1 MNKKRDPA
9 ETRADANHSLLVAT
23 AQRQQREALNEL
35 RQKVQSLQQAQKACE
50 QAQEALEETKVR
62 YRMISELTSDFA
74 YALRITQEGK
84 VTTEWGMGAF
94 KRITGYTPETI
105 DKMGGWLHLI
115 HPEDRKSAPLPG
127 IELAHWIC
135 NLRETR
141 IITKDGE
148 TRWVRNHARIIPE
161 HTSFQDDGNIVPPQ
175 RHTRLIIGAIQD
187 ITERKEAEEALQRYR
202 DRLEGRVE
210 VRTAALTLANARL
223 QAEIAERERIEEAL
237 QRQNHN
243 LSQLNLAGQKLT
255 ATLDLS
261 EVLDDILKSV
271 THLIKTE
278 GSTVW
283 LWAEDNRETELPG
296 ETLHATDDLVCR
308 AASVPGD
315 TEDGLGSK
323 ALLNLRLS
331 SQKGVLGWVARNNE
345 STIVQNVYE
354 DPRFA
359 PSIDKQTGFTT
370 KSILAVPLRVR
381 GEVIG
386 VLEAVNKTEAF
397 TENDLSIVETLAAF
411 AAIAIEN
418 ARLVTDLKDR
428 NTELNTFARAIAHDL
443 KNPLTYILGYAETLE
458 LKKDIALS
466 DPEALQGSLHIIAK
480 SARKVKS
487 MINELMVLA
496 GLREQKVTLQ
506 PVDMAHAVKE
516 AKQRLVDIIDKTH
529 TEIIEPESWPEA
541 LGHTPWIEEVWV
553 NYLSNAIKYGGD
565 PPRLE
570 LGAQE
575 ENGNVQFWVRDNG
588 EGIPPEKLSSLF
600 KPFERLDKFKI
611 TGHGLGLSIVRWVM
625 EKQGGEVGVESELG
639 EGSTF
644 SFTLPKAQSEGDT
657 SGGDNKTEA

>member
-1 MNKKRDPA
+1 LTTEA
-9 ETRADANHSLLVAT
+9 A
-23 AQRQQREALNEL
+23 EALDEL
-35 RQKVQSLQQAQKACE
+35 RQKVQSLQQAQKASE
-50 QAQEALEETKVR
+50 QAQKMLERNQAR

-74 YALRITQEGK
+74 YAFHITHAGEI
-84 VTTEWGMGAF
+84 TTDWVMGAF
-94 KRITGYTPETI
+94 EQITGYTPEAI
-105 DKMGGWLHLI
+105 DHMGGWLHLL
-115 HPEDRKSAPLPG
+115 HPDDQASALMRDSEDHSGCR
-127 IELAHWIC
+127 LAQWIC
-135 NLRETR
+135 NLHEAR
-141 IITKDGE
+141 IITKGGE
-148 TRWVRNHARIIPE
+148 TRWIHNHARTIQDRSGYLDEKRSAPHPE
-161 HTSFQDDGNIVPPQ
+161 IQ
-175 RHTRLIIGAIQD
+175 IIGAVQD
-187 ITERKEAEEALQRYR
+187 ITEQKRAQEALQRYR

-223 QAEIAERERIEEAL
+223 QAEIAERERIEDAL

-243 LSQLNLAGQKLT
+243 LSQLNVAGQRLT

-261 EVLDDILKSV
+261 QVLDDILKSV

-283 LWAEDNRETELPG
+283 LWAEDDAEVATPG
-296 ETLHATDDLVCR
+296 ETLQRSDDLVCR
-308 AASVPGD
+308 AASIPKD
-315 TEDGLGSK
+315 SEDAMGPE

-331 SQKGVLGWVARNNE
+331 SQKGVLGWVARHNK

-370 KSILAVPLRVR
+370 QSILAVPLRAR

-386 VLEAVNKTEAF
+386 VLEAVNKSEAF

-418 ARLVTDLKDR
+418 ARLVTDLKER

-458 LKKDIALS
+458 LKRDIASS
-466 DPEALQGSLHIIAK
+466 DPKALKNSLYIIAK

-496 GLREQKVTLQ
+496 GLREQKVALQ
-506 PVDMAHAVKE
+506 PVDMAYAVRE
-516 AKQRLVDIIDKTH
+516 AKRRLVDVIDKSH
-529 TEIIEPESWPEA
+529 AEIIEPESWPEA

-553 NYLSNAIKYGGD
+553 NYLSNAIKYGGE
-565 PPRLE
+565 PPCLE

-575 ENGNVQFWVRDNG
+575 ENGNVRFWVRDNG

-600 KPFERLDKFKI
+600 KPFERLDKLKV
-611 TGHGLGLSIVRWVM
+611 TGHGLGLSIVRWVV
-625 EKQGGEVGVESELG
+625 EKQGGEVGVKSEPG
-639 EGSTF
+639 VGSTF
-644 SFTLPKAQSEGDT
+644 SFTLPKAKE
-657 SGGDNKTEA
+657 